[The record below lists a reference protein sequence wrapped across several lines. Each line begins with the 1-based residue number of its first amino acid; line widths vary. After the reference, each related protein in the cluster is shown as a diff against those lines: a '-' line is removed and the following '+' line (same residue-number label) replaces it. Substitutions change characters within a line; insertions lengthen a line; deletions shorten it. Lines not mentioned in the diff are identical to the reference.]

1 MWTMTATW
9 SANQPPMTRKMEQS
23 PFQLTISQTTSF
35 TPQDELPTFEDVG
48 TEDWFYDAVNWAVG
62 AGVTT
67 GKNKTTFAPYDINT
81 RGEAVTFLWRTSGS
95 PSMGETTPF
104 DDIDQDGYY
113 YEAVLWA
120 VEKGIT
126 KGTSQSTFSPDDTCT
141 RGQIVTFLWRMAG
154 KPETDATNPFEDV
167 ASDAYYYTPVLWAAT
182 EGITQGK
189 TETTFSPD
197 EHCNRAE
204 IVTFL
209 YRHLGF

>member
-81 RGEAVTFLWRTSGS
+81 RGEAVTFLWRASGS

-104 DDIDQDGYY
+104 GDIDQDGYY

-126 KGTSQSTFSPDDTCT
+126 KGTSETTFSPDDTCT

-154 KPETDATNPFEDV
+154 EPETDATNPFEDV
-167 ASDAYYYTPVLWAAT
+167 ASDAYYYTHRTGV
-182 EGITQGK
+182 
-189 TETTFSPD
+189 
-197 EHCNRAE
+197 
-204 IVTFL
+204 
-209 YRHLGF
+209 